1 LACGA
6 CQGKIVPAALGRE
19 TPMSDS
25 VALGHLQHQA
35 LTSTGDDE
43 LSAILEELDEGFYSV
58 DRTWRLRRFNRL
70 ASRYFSRPPADVIGR
85 GLWDLFPT
93 AAATPLG
100 GQFFKAMDTR
110 QTVIDRAESVV
121 IKGRI
126 VSFRLFPLRD
136 GLGVAWRDVTVAEPP
151 IHDAASDVMGFGVA
165 ELFADGRVAKAN
177 DAALAILQRRDGFCL
192 KDRLRAH
199 APVTN
204 AQLQKLIG
212 QAARAARQGQRYCGH
227 ISIPRTPVARPYI
240 AHVSSMPPVG
250 DSTEDKPSVLLMIS
264 DADRA
269 FSVDHGELAHLF
281 GLTASEARLVVLL
294 AEGMPLPAIAR
305 KLGIAFETARTQL
318 ARARSKTQ
326 TVSQVD
332 LVRLLLKSF
341 PT

>member
-1 LACGA
+1 
-6 CQGKIVPAALGRE
+6 
-19 TPMSDS
+19 MSDI
-25 VALGHLQHQA
+25 VALGHSIIRLSRRQA
-35 LTSTGDDE
+35 MTS
-43 LSAILEELDEGFYSV
+43 FQP
-58 DRTWRLRRFNRL
+58 
-70 ASRYFSRPPADVIGR
+70 FSRNWTRASIPSIGHGACGDLT
-85 GLWDLFPT
+85 GLHLAIS
-93 AAATPLG
+93 AALRATSLGEACGTCFRLPQQRPLG

-110 QTVIDRAESVV
+110 QTVVDRAESVV
-121 IKGRI
+121 IKGRV

-151 IHDAASDVMGFGVA
+151 IHDVASDVMGFGVA

-192 KDRLRAH
+192 RDRLRAH
-199 APVTN
+199 APV
-204 AQLQKLIG
+204 ADALLQKLIG
-212 QAARAARQGQRYCGH
+212 QAARAAGLGQRYCGH
-227 ISIPRTPVARPYI
+227 LSIPRTPAARPYI

-250 DSTEDKPSVLLMIS
+250 DSMEDKPSVLLMIS

-269 FSVDHGELAHLF
+269 FSVDHSELVHLF
-281 GLTASEARLVVLL
+281 GLTASEARLVALL

-305 KLGIAFETARTQL
+305 KLGVAFETARTQL
-318 ARARSKTQ
+318 ASARSKTQ